1 MDSDPVVNAL
11 DATEV
16 GVAVKFAK
24 VPPTAA
30 TATIATAPSERRIFV
45 NVVFLNMRVPFW
57 GDWTRRASERAGW
70 VQAPAAYEFS
80 RSGRLSDAVVF
91 SRHLASDPR
100 GRRQGPGQS
109 KTWPSR
115 ATAVD
120 LTVEPPS

>member
-1 MDSDPVVNAL
+1 MFEIVIEPVAVSPIFIAEAEKIAPEPERVMDSDPVVNAL

-57 GDWTRRASERAGW
+57 GEWTRRASERAGW

-80 RSGRLSDAVVF
+80 RSDRAL
-91 SRHLASDPR
+91 
-100 GRRQGPGQS
+100 RRRRFQPA
-109 KTWPSR
+109 PC
-115 ATAVD
+115 V
-120 LTVEPPS
+120 